1 MGKNREAQ
9 LMDKRIKARAFSSKA
24 QQARDRKALAEGN
37 EFTFSFSADPENNDT
52 QQGWGKQQVKL
63 PKSLQSRCEE
73 LQGRFKQEPFQV
85 RDAKA
90 KARRE
95 QFYESVRAKARTFS
109 GAPMGIN
116 AYSISF
122 KKKSEDFG
130 KTQAG
135 WTDSQIVLPTAL
147 KARCNKLTSQFKPRP
162 HAERQQTA
170 NTNRAQFMAERV
182 AKGRAV
188 SFKVDSA
195 KAKRGMMQAEGFF
208 SVNASDAN
216 DNDANAGW
224 GCAPVCQNAWPCAT
238 TSFSSSSRRLRTQR
252 ERRKRT
258 RGAKCSTMAWLPR
271 HDQRARK
278 V

>member
-1 MGKNREAQ
+1 M
-9 LMDKRIKARAFSSKA
+9 
-24 QQARDRKALAEGN
+24 
-37 EFTFSFSADPENNDT
+37 
-52 QQGWGKQQVKL
+52 KL

-85 RDAKA
+85 RDANA

-195 KAKRGMMQAEGFF
+195 KAKERH
-208 SVNASDAN
+208 DA
-216 DNDANAGW
+216 
-224 GCAPVCQNAWPCAT
+224 
-238 TSFSSSSRRLRTQR
+238 SRRILQCQRQRRQRQRCQRGLGRAHPFAKTLGHAQQQASAAVQEGSIHR

-258 RGAKCSTMAWLPR
+258 RGAKCSTMAWSPR